1 MTMAMDPMTVTA
13 AARAKILE
21 FQAADAQ
28 HGGKAFRI
36 TVDSGGCSGYQYDF
50 SFDMPKPGDT
60 QIMDGP
66 VCVVIDAQS
75 LPIVTGSVLD
85 YVDEFQGSGFTVNN
99 PNSTESCGCGKS
111 FGVG

>member
-1 MTMAMDPMTVTA
+1 MDPITLTP

-21 FQAADAQ
+21 FQTAETQ
-28 HGGKAFRI
+28 HRGKVFRV

-50 SFDMPKPGDT
+50 SFDEPKPGDVR
-60 QIMDGP
+60 ISDEEI
-66 VCVVIDAQS
+66 CVVIDPSS

-85 YVDEFQGSGFTVNN
+85 YVDEFQGSGFVMKN

-111 FGVG
+111 FGV